1 MRSMRDSIRWCAAV
15 HSEKIAI
22 VDGSRR
28 VTYRELYRRVNRLG
42 NALLGMGLK
51 EGDRCSILLSNC
63 AEYIEIYL
71 ALAST
76 GISAVPLNFRL
87 VGSELEYII
96 NNSDSKALILG
107 SQFLGEV
114 NGIVDKLGQ
123 ISSDRIIL
131 VGGKGLSGM
140 CDYEEVL
147 AQSSD
152 QQIDLDI
159 DLSGCFFQGY
169 TAGTTGLP
177 KGCVNSHAGF
187 VEHHKRMLIIMRVN
201 TNDIQLV
208 PAPLFHEAPTLFAL
222 MQIFVGGTLVVTG
235 NPIPE
240 EILSLIQQERVTH
253 VFMVPTMYQ
262 TLVEFPDRHS
272 YDVSSVQSV
281 ICGGAPMLKEIKSS
295 VIEYFE
301 NAGLN
306 EFYGATEMGLV
317 ANLYPHE
324 QNDRP
329 RSVGKPVPGWKVKLL
344 DGNGQEVPVGSAG
357 EIYMKGPR
365 LLKEYYKLP
374 EVTAAATRGDYF
386 TLNDVGKFD
395 DQGYLYIVDRVN
407 DMIISGGENI
417 YPIEIEEVIAQHS
430 AVRQVVVIGIPDKKW
445 GQAIKAVVVLV
456 EGQTASDEEIRQF
469 CEGKLAM
476 YKIPKSVDFRDCLP
490 LSTFGKILKREVR
503 DEYWKDSE
511 RKF

>member
-15 HSEKIAI
+15 HGEKIAI
-22 VDGSRR
+22 VDGDRR
-28 VTYRELYRRVNRLG
+28 VTYQQLYRRVNRLA
-42 NALLGMGLK
+42 NAFLDMGLK
-51 EGDRCSILLSNC
+51 EGDRCSVLLSNC
-63 AEYIEIYL
+63 SEYIEIYL

-76 GISAVPLNFRL
+76 GIAAVPLNFRL
-87 VGSELEYII
+87 VGTELAYII

-107 SQFLGEV
+107 SQFLEEV
-114 NGIVDKLGQ
+114 KGIIDKLEH

-131 VGGKGLSGM
+131 VGGEGHSGM
-140 CDYEEVL
+140 KEYEEVL
-147 AQSSD
+147 AESSD
-152 QQIDLDI
+152 KEIDLDI
-159 DLSGCFFQGY
+159 DLNGCFFQGY

-187 VEHHKRMLIIMRVN
+187 VEHHKRMLIIMKVN

-208 PAPLFHEAPTLFAL
+208 PAPLFHEAPTLFSL
-222 MQIFVGGTLVVTG
+222 MQIFMGGTLVITG
-235 NPIPE
+235 NPTPE
-240 EILSLIQQERVTH
+240 EILSLIQQEKVTN

-262 TLVEFPDRHS
+262 TLVEFPERNS
-272 YDVSSVQSV
+272 YDVSSVRAV
-281 ICGGAPMLKEIKSS
+281 ISGGAPMLKEIKAS
-295 VIEYFE
+295 VIEYFKT
-301 NAGLN
+301 AGLN

-324 QNDRP
+324 QKDRP
-329 RSVGKPVPGWKVKLL
+329 RSVGKPVPGWEVKLL
-344 DGNGQEVPVGSAG
+344 DDNGQEVPVGSAG

-374 EVTAAATRGDYF
+374 EVTATATRGDYF

-395 DQGYLYIVDRVN
+395 EQGYLFIVDRVN

-430 AVRQVVVIGIPDKKW
+430 AVRQVVVIGIPDQKW
-445 GQAIKAVVVLV
+445 GQSVKAVVVLK

-469 CEGKLAM
+469 CTGKLAG
-476 YKIPKSVDFRDCLP
+476 YKIPKSVDFRESMP

-503 DEYWKDSE
+503 DEYWKNSD